1 MKAPQN
7 SEPVAVSKAYDFTL
21 WMMPKVENFP
31 RAYGL
36 NAGPLTFTAG
46 GGLRTTTSAWCEI
59 HD

>member
-1 MKAPQN
+1 
-7 SEPVAVSKAYDFTL
+7 
-21 WMMPKVENFP
+21 MMPKVENFP